1 MRSLS
6 ESVDSGEGTG
16 RNARNG
22 YRESPLTLGATN
34 RASPFFLGPLCF
46 FLKSNDAKVQH
57 AATPKCIK
65 VYRNVSNC
73 IETYPNVSKRIKVY
87 RTVSKRIKLY
97 RNVSKCIKLYRN
109 VLNCIEVY

>member
-6 ESVDSGEGTG
+6 ESVDSGEGMG

-22 YRESPLTLGATN
+22 YRESPFTLGATN

-65 VYRNVSNC
+65 VYRSVLNC
-73 IETYPNVSKRIKVY
+73 IVTYPNVSKRIKLY
-87 RTVSKRIKLY
+87 RTVS
-97 RNVSKCIKLYRN
+97 NCIELYRN
-109 VLNCIEVY
+109 VLNCIETY

>member
-22 YRESPLTLGATN
+22 YRESPFTLGATN

-65 VYRNVSNC
+65 VYRSVLNC
-73 IETYPNVSKRIKVY
+73 IVTYPNVSKRIKVY

-97 RNVSKCIKLYRN
+97 RNV
-109 VLNCIEVY
+109 LNCIEVYRNVL

>member
-1 MRSLS
+1 MRSPS

-22 YRESPLTLGATN
+22 YRESPFTLGATN
-34 RASPFFLGPLCF
+34 RASSFFLGPLCF

-65 VYRNVSNC
+65 VYRSVLNC
-73 IETYPNVSKRIKVY
+73 IVTYPNVSKRIK
-87 RTVSKRIKLY
+87 LY
-97 RNVSKCIKLYRN
+97 QTAS
-109 VLNCIEVY
+109 NCIETY